1 MRTTLL
7 ITATLASVIVLG
19 SAIVDAQPI
28 MGPPGTTVYGNAPI
42 GHLQPRAEQFVPRS
56 PAEQTVQRRQSE
68 YDAQQ
73 QKLDEQLDKT
83 LNICRR
89 C

>member
-1 MRTTLL
+1 MRTAFL
-7 ITATLASVIVLG
+7 ITATLASTIALG
-19 SAIVDAQPI
+19 TAMVGAEPI
-28 MGPPGTTVYGNAPI
+28 TAPPGTTVYGNAPI
-42 GHLQPRAEQFVPRS
+42 GHLQPHAEQFAPQS
-56 PAEQTVQRRQSE
+56 PADQSVQQRQSE

-73 QKLDEQLDKT
+73 QKQDEELDKS